1 MKNKKLLKNTVAL
14 TILVSTLFA
23 QGELKSLEAQLKRER
38 VRIDSLETHINILL
52 PNLFNALKAADS
64 LTKSM
69 VASNVAL
76 INRINRNENKIQ
88 LLEDNAG
95 RTDSTNFEIL
105 AKLVMIENKIVTL
118 TNSFSEMYNLKSEKS
133 IISSSVKV
141 SPLEYKAIYIDAMSN
156 YHKGN
161 YEEAIKGFFTIVKSD
176 PNKDM
181 KLADNSQYWLAEC
194 YYSQKNYKRSI
205 TEFNKVSRFPSSDKD
220 ADAQLKLGHAFL
232 NMGNTDKAKEAYQ
245 YLVDYYPDSEYLHI
259 ARETINQLTVE

>member
-1 MKNKKLLKNTVAL
+1 MKNTKLLKNTIAL
-14 TILVSTLFA
+14 TILITTLFA

-118 TNSFSEMYNLKSEKS
+118 TNSFSEMYNLKSEK
-133 IISSSVKV
+133 
-141 SPLEYKAIYIDAMSN
+141 Y
-156 YHKGN
+156 
-161 YEEAIKGFFTIVKSD
+161 
-176 PNKDM
+176 
-181 KLADNSQYWLAEC
+181 
-194 YYSQKNYKRSI
+194 
-205 TEFNKVSRFPSSDKD
+205 
-220 ADAQLKLGHAFL
+220 
-232 NMGNTDKAKEAYQ
+232 
-245 YLVDYYPDSEYLHI
+245 
-259 ARETINQLTVE
+259 

>member
-1 MKNKKLLKNTVAL
+1 MKNTKLLKNTIAL
-14 TILVSTLFA
+14 TILITTLFA

-141 SPLEYKAIYIDAMSN
+141 SPVEYKAIYIDAMSN

-176 PNKDM
+176 PNNDM

-194 YYSQKNYKRSI
+194 YYSQKNFKQAI
-205 TEFNKVSRFPSSDKD
+205 GEFEKVFNFAGTDKD
-220 ADAQLKLGHAFL
+220 DDAQLKLGLAYQS
-232 NMGNTDKAKEAYQ
+232 MGNIDKARDEFQRIIDYFPGSEYYPKAKEA
-245 YLVDYYPDSEYLHI
+245 LKKLSID
-259 ARETINQLTVE
+259 

>member
-1 MKNKKLLKNTVAL
+1 MKNTKLLKNTVAL
-14 TILVSTLFA
+14 TILITTLFA

-76 INRINRNENKIQ
+76 INRINRNENKI
-88 LLEDNAG
+88 
-95 RTDSTNFEIL
+95 
-105 AKLVMIENKIVTL
+105 VTL

-141 SPLEYKAIYIDAMSN
+141 SPVEYKAIYIDAMSN

-176 PNKDM
+176 PNNDM

-259 ARETINQLTVE
+259 ARETIKQLTAE

>member
-1 MKNKKLLKNTVAL
+1 MKNTKLLKNTIAL
-14 TILVSTLFA
+14 TILITTLFA

-141 SPLEYKAIYIDAMSN
+141 SPVEYKAIYIDAMSN

-161 YEEAIKGFFTIVKSD
+161 
-176 PNKDM
+176 
-181 KLADNSQYWLAEC
+181 
-194 YYSQKNYKRSI
+194 
-205 TEFNKVSRFPSSDKD
+205 
-220 ADAQLKLGHAFL
+220 
-232 NMGNTDKAKEAYQ
+232 
-245 YLVDYYPDSEYLHI
+245 
-259 ARETINQLTVE
+259 